1 MKFLGKSD
9 RNTVGNN
16 NTRFLVEETRIR
28 KQEHHVGFY
37 KNLSIIV
44 HSILDSR
51 FLVEEK
57 RIRKQKHHVGFYK
70 NLVININI

>member
-9 RNTVGNN
+9 RTSVGNN

-28 KQEHHVGFY
+28 KQEHHIGFY
-37 KNLSIIV
+37 KNLSMILD
-44 HSILDSR
+44 SILDSR

-57 RIRKQKHHVGFYK
+57 RVRLESKSVMLDFIKI
-70 NLVININI
+70 LL